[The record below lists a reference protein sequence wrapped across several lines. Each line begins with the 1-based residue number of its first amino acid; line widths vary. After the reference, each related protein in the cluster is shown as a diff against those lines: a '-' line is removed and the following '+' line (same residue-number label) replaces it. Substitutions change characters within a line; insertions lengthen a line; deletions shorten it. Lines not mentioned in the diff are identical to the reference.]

1 MKTCI
6 KCNIAKDPELFPKRK
21 ESKDGR
27 RGHCR
32 ECEKKRKK
40 EYRENNPDSIRI
52 YVLKNKDKIRVYQN
66 EFNKRKR
73 KDCPEYKLKHN
84 IRVRVREYFK
94 VNKLAKHN
102 KTFDMVGISPSELK
116 EYIEKM
122 FRDDMSWDNYGRW
135 HIDHIIP
142 LASAKTETELVK
154 LCHYTNL
161 QPLWAEENFAKG
173 YK

>member
-1 MKTCI
+1 MKKCI
-6 KCNIAKDPELFPKRK
+6 KCNIEKKDTLFPIRK

-40 EYRENNPDSIRI
+40 EYRERNPHITNL
-52 YVLKNKDKIRVYQN
+52 YYLKNKEKLKIYHN
-66 EFNKRKR
+66 EFNKK
-73 KDCPEYKLKHN
+73 KLKECPLFRLKHN
-84 IRVRVREYFK
+84 MRVRIKEYFK

-102 KTFDMVGISPSELK
+102 KTFDMVGITPLGLK
-116 EYIEKM
+116 EYIEKK
-122 FRDDMSWDNYGRW
+122 FKYDMSWDNYGKW

-142 LASAKTETELVK
+142 LASAKTEIDIIK

-161 QPLWAEENFAKG
+161 QPLWAKENWAKG
-173 YK
+173 CK

>member
-1 MKTCI
+1 MKKCI
-6 KCNIAKDPELFPKRK
+6 KCNIEKGLELFPKRK

-27 RGHCR
+27 RGHCI

-40 EYRENNPDSIRI
+40 EYRQKYPETNRTYYLN
-52 YVLKNKDKIRVYQN
+52 NKDKIMKYHC
-66 EFNKRKR
+66 EFNRKKRKE
-73 KDCPEYKLKHN
+73 CSEFKLKHN
-84 IRVRVREYFK
+84 MRVRVGEYFK

-102 KTFDMVGISPSELK
+102 KTFHMVGITPLELK

-122 FRDDMSWDNYGRW
+122 FRDDMSWDNYGKW

-142 LASAKTETELVK
+142 LASAKTETEIIK

-173 YK
+173 FK